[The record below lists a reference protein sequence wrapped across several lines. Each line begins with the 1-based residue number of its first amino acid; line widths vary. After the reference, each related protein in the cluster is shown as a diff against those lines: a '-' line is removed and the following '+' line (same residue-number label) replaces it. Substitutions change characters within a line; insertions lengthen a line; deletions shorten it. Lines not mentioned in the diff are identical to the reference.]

1 MCSCVIYG
9 WNSSGTDTCKM
20 TIGKM
25 ENIRL
30 NFEAFSVHMLDVEG
44 ITATEFNGKTIII
57 RIFNPLSFVS
67 NVKWCIYTHFD
78 GQCVRDVTNS
88 STDI

>member
-1 MCSCVIYG
+1 
-9 WNSSGTDTCKM
+9 M

-67 NVKWCIYTHFD
+67 NVK
-78 GQCVRDVTNS
+78 
-88 STDI
+88 